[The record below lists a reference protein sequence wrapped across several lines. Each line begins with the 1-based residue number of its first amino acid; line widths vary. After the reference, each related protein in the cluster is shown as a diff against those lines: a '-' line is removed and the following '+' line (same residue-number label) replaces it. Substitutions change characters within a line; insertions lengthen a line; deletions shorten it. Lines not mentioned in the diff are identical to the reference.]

1 MKILHEYT
9 YVINRP
15 DLFQKYDLVVDRET
29 KKMLYGKVLE
39 SNFAVRKSDLNT
51 VKVFIDRKYGTFYRV
66 TIDSDAMEDTCIAA
80 KELISIVLYKEMQ
93 NLLNGGC

>member
-66 TIDSDAMEDTCIAA
+66 TIDSDTMEDTCIAA